1 MVAREQLNRADHHH
15 TVASRKPWVQGC
27 VEQAH
32 NSVYSYLHHWRSLH
46 GDAFK
51 WAELLP
57 TVAYMH
63 NTSVQTHKTESP
75 MFQRDGRDNR
85 LANADTLAT
94 DDVLPEDEY
103 RVRFDPSFG
112 VRLGEEA
119 TAMHEEETQ
128 QNCYIENSEE
138 TETYGNDEQLQPIS
152 AYEARQ
158 QRALFDNARGVRR
171 NQQRMDE
178 QTTADDVVFHE
189 GDTVLVRVPHRY
201 RTKLDPAHMLGRVR
215 EVQSTP
221 VERRY
226 RIATPAGVLD
236 RMHSGV
242 DIARSTDGVTI
253 TPGDDEAM
261 ASSTAEVSIQ
271 HAARVALGYNR
282 VASPRAASAER
293 RTRRP
298 QTEWWRS
305 P

>member
-1 MVAREQLNRADHHH
+1 MVAGEQLNRADHHH

-75 MFQRDGRDNR
+75 MFQRDGSDNR

-112 VRLGEEA
+112 VRLGQEA

-158 QRALFDNARGVRR
+158 QRASFDNARGVRR
-171 NQQRMDE
+171 NQL
-178 QTTADDVVFHE
+178 VHNFHRS
-189 GDTVLVRVPHRY
+189 VCVYKP
-201 RTKLDPAHMLGRVR
+201 PAC
-215 EVQSTP
+215 S
-221 VERRY
+221 
-226 RIATPAGVLD
+226 
-236 RMHSGV
+236 
-242 DIARSTDGVTI
+242 
-253 TPGDDEAM
+253 
-261 ASSTAEVSIQ
+261 
-271 HAARVALGYNR
+271 
-282 VASPRAASAER
+282 
-293 RTRRP
+293 
-298 QTEWWRS
+298 
-305 P
+305 

>member
-1 MVAREQLNRADHHH
+1 MVAGEQLNRADHHH
-15 TVASRKPWVQGC
+15 TVASRKPCVQGC

-63 NTSVQTHKTESP
+63 KTSVQTHKTESP

-85 LANADTLAT
+85 LANADALAT

-103 RVRFDPSFG
+103 RVRFYPSFG
-112 VRLGEEA
+112 VRLGQEA

-158 QRALFDNARGVRR
+158 QRASFDNARAVRR

-189 GDTVLVRVPHRY
+189 GDTVLVRVPHRC
-201 RTKLDPAHMLGRVR
+201 RTKLDPVHMLGRVR
-215 EVQSTP
+215 
-221 VERRY
+221 
-226 RIATPAGVLD
+226 
-236 RMHSGV
+236 
-242 DIARSTDGVTI
+242 
-253 TPGDDEAM
+253 
-261 ASSTAEVSIQ
+261 
-271 HAARVALGYNR
+271 
-282 VASPRAASAER
+282 
-293 RTRRP
+293 
-298 QTEWWRS
+298 
-305 P
+305 